1 MIIELRPLSVDD
13 GIDIYEML
21 QEIPKDEN
29 GFVNGCN
36 GRTFEDFRKWLI
48 KSFNIANGTSLEE
61 WMVPQNIYW
70 LYVDNIPVGMGKL
83 RHYLTDKLKEE
94 GGHGG
99 YAIRPSYR
107 NKGYGTLLLKLLVK
121 KAKEM
126 KIDKLLLTVQN
137 HNISSIKVALANG
150 GQIEKKNDVRH
161 FIWIDCITTE

>member
-21 QEIPKDEN
+21 QEMPKNEN
-29 GFVNGCN
+29 GFVNNCN
-36 GRTFEDFRKWLI
+36 GRTFEDFRNWLI

-70 LYVDNIPVGMGKL
+70 LYVDKVPVGMGKL

-94 GGHGG
+94 GHGG

-107 NKGYGTLLLKLLVK
+107 NKGYGTLLLKLIIEQ
-121 KAKEM
+121 AKEI
-126 KIDKLLLTVQN
+126 KIDRLLLTV
-137 HNISSIKVALANG
+137 
-150 GQIEKKNDVRH
+150 
-161 FIWIDCITTE
+161 